1 MAKRRLAYFNQALA
15 AFKRSDYAEAFEGF
29 LVIAEEG
36 DPAAQYN
43 LAGMYE
49 WGLGT
54 ALDNERA
61 LHWYNRA
68 AEQGYPMAQ
77 LTLGIKLRH
86 GFGVPRDDVAALMW
100 YRIAADSMRPGSER
114 EELIRNLE
122 FTKSRMSAFE
132 IGEAN
137 RRAEAWW
144 EEHGHRRWYEDE
156 EEDNDEDDS
165 G

>member
-15 AFKRSDYAEAFEGF
+15 AFKRGDYAEAFEGF
-29 LVIAEEG
+29 LAIAEDG
-36 DPAAQYN
+36 DPAAQCN

-49 WGLGT
+49 NALGVP
-54 ALDNERA
+54 LDNERA
-61 LHWYNRA
+61 LFWYNRA

-86 GFGVPRDDVAALMW
+86 GFGVPRDDVGALMW
-100 YRIAADSMRPGSER
+100 YRIAADSMRPGQER

-144 EEHGHRRWYEDE
+144 AEHGHRRWYEDE
-156 EEDNDEDDS
+156 DENEADDD
-165 G
+165 